1 MSRNSPKTCHSHKLT
16 ASPSG
21 LASCPCISQTL
32 KLDTGVRGHPIQSLP
47 LTSNGFPLPSLLIV
61 FVHRNLIWHLS
72 TEMVLC
78 WAGMDICIPQHIS
91 TEPLR
96 ARASKIPEI
105 PSPAGNH
112 AARTSLPRQVALCLH
127 LSRGIFKA
135 VATLILS
142 PETEH
147 LMCPFTL
154 PNHRVPSTR
163 PFKHLIKNP
172 LNHHYCE
179 FRQRSCS
186 GCTSGQAPACSPLG
200 ALRDHHQS

>member
-1 MSRNSPKTCHSHKLT
+1 MC
-16 ASPSG
+16 
-21 LASCPCISQTL
+21 LA
-32 KLDTGVRGHPIQSLP
+32 GV
-47 LTSNGFPLPSLLIV
+47 
-61 FVHRNLIWHLS
+61 
-72 TEMVLC
+72 
-78 WAGMDICIPQHIS
+78 DICIPQRNS

-96 ARASKIPEI
+96 AGASKVPEI

-127 LSRGIFKA
+127 LSRGIFKT

-163 PFKHLIKNP
+163 AFKQLMKSP
-172 LNHHYCE
+172 LTHHYCG

-186 GCTSGQAPACSPLG
+186 GCITGQAPTCSPLG
-200 ALRDHHQS
+200 ALRSSVIKTVKPLSSRATRRTLRKWQIHTSFCTLRFGAG